1 MKLSLSGRLVE
12 MTKQSYAM
20 TVEDFLRLTA
30 NAGYEGVHLRDGQI
44 DHLIMDERFD
54 EVEALYTGHGLACSM
69 LWGRLDSASFD
80 ADLTKK
86 KMALLPRVGLDQL
99 MIGYPTDIELIR
111 EWCDLAARQGISLV
125 IACHFNSMFED
136 ILRARD
142 FIRKVDRPNLGLNVD
157 PLNIH
162 MAEQDYGLTTLE
174 QVKDLLCIVNV
185 QGGVL
190 HQGEQAIHR
199 YYLKTTPTFR
209 RVYLYEEDHLD
220 IPQFISN
227 LKTIGYEGYVNVLEP
242 YSAEDDLSRVASET
256 ANLLRGY
263 IYGT

>member
-1 MKLSLSGRLVE
+1 MKLSLSGRLIE

-20 TVEDFLRLTA
+20 TVEEFLQLTVR
-30 NAGYEGVHLRDGQI
+30 AGYQGVHLRDGQI
-44 DHLIMDERFD
+44 DNLMREERFD
-54 EVEALYTGHGLACSM
+54 ELEALYTDHGLGCSM

-80 ADLTKK
+80 ADLTRKK
-86 KMALLPRVGLDQL
+86 LSFLPRVGLDQL

-111 EWCDLAARQGISLV
+111 EWCDLAARQEIVLV

-142 FIRKVDRPNLGLNVD
+142 FIRRVDRPNLGLNVD

-162 MAEQDYGLTTLE
+162 MAEQDYGLATLE
-174 QVKDLLCIVNV
+174 QVKNLLRIVNV

-190 HQGEQAIHR
+190 HQGDQTIHR
-199 YYLKTTPTFR
+199 YYRKTTPTFR

-227 LKTIGYEGYVNVLEP
+227 LKTIGYEGFVNVLEP
-242 YSAEDDLSRVASET
+242 YSKDHNLARVATET
-256 ANLLRGY
+256 ARLLQGY
-263 IYGT
+263 IDG

>member
-1 MKLSLSGRLVE
+1 MKLSLSGRLIE

-20 TVEDFLRLTA
+20 TVEEFLQLTVR
-30 NAGYEGVHLRDGQI
+30 AGYQGVHLRDGQI
-44 DHLIMDERFD
+44 DHLMREERFD
-54 EVEALYTGHGLACSM
+54 ELEALYTDHGLGCSM

-86 KMALLPRVGLDQL
+86 KLAFLPRVGLDQL

-111 EWCDLAARQGISLV
+111 EWCDLAARQEISLV

-142 FIRKVDRPNLGLNVD
+142 FIRRVDRPNLGLNVD

-162 MAEQDYGLTTLE
+162 MAEQDYGLATLE
-174 QVKDLLCIVNV
+174 QVKNLLRIVNV

-190 HQGEQAIHR
+190 HQGDQTIHR
-199 YYLKTTPTFR
+199 YYRKTTPTFR

-220 IPQFISN
+220 IPQFVSN

-242 YSAEDDLSRVASET
+242 YSKDHDLARVAADT
-256 ANLLRGY
+256 AGLLQAY
-263 IYGT
+263 IDG

>member
-1 MKLSLSGRLVE
+1 MKLSLSGRLIE
-12 MTKQSYAM
+12 TTKRSDAM
-20 TVEDFLRLTA
+20 TVEEFLQLTVR
-30 NAGYEGVHLRDGQI
+30 AGYQGVHLRDGQI
-44 DHLIMDERFD
+44 DHLIKEERF
-54 EVEALYTGHGLACSM
+54 EELEALYGDHGLGCSM

-80 ADLTKK
+80 ADLTRKK
-86 KMALLPRVGLDQL
+86 LAFLPRVGLDQL

-111 EWCDLAARQGISLV
+111 EWCELAARQEIVLV

-142 FIRKVDRPNLGLNVD
+142 FIGKVDRPNLGLNVD

-162 MAEQDYGLTTLE
+162 MAEQDYGLATLE
-174 QVKDLLCIVNV
+174 QVRDLLRIVNV

-190 HQGEQAIHR
+190 HQGEQTIRR

-209 RVYLYEEDHLD
+209 RVYLCEEDHLD
-220 IPQFISN
+220 VPQFISN

-242 YSAEDDLSRVASET
+242 YSKDHDLARVASET
-256 ANLLRGY
+256 ASMLQGY
-263 IYGT
+263 IDG

>member
-1 MKLSLSGRLVE
+1 MKLSLSGRLIE
-12 MTKQSYAM
+12 TTKRSYAM
-20 TVEDFLRLTA
+20 TVEEFLQLTVR
-30 NAGYEGVHLRDGQI
+30 AGYQGVHLRDGQI
-44 DHLIMDERFD
+44 DHLIKEERF
-54 EVEALYTGHGLACSM
+54 EELEALYGDHGLGCSM

-80 ADLTKK
+80 ADLTRKK
-86 KMALLPRVGLDQL
+86 LAFLPRVGLDQL

-111 EWCDLAARQGISLV
+111 EWCELAARQEIVLV

-142 FIRKVDRPNLGLNVD
+142 FIGKVDRPNLGLNVD

-162 MAEQDYGLTTLE
+162 MAEQDYGLATLE
-174 QVKDLLCIVNV
+174 QVRDLLRIVNV

-190 HQGEQAIHR
+190 YQGEQTIRR

-209 RVYLYEEDHLD
+209 RVYLCEEDHLD
-220 IPQFISN
+220 VPQFISN

-242 YSAEDDLSRVASET
+242 YSKDHDLARVASET
-256 ANLLRGY
+256 ARLLQGY
-263 IYGT
+263 IDG

>member
-1 MKLSLSGRLVE
+1 MKLSLSGRLIE

-20 TVEDFLRLTA
+20 TVEEFLELTVS
-30 NAGYEGVHLRDGQI
+30 AGYEGVHLRDGQI
-44 DHLIMDERFD
+44 DHLIKDERFD
-54 EVEALYTGHGLACSM
+54 EVEALYAGHGLACSM

-86 KMALLPRVGLDQL
+86 KLALLPRVGLDQL

-111 EWCDLAARQGISLV
+111 EWCDLAARRDTDLV

-142 FIRKVDRPNLGLNVD
+142 FIGKVDRPNLGLNVD

-162 MAEQDYGLTTLE
+162 MAEQDYGLATLE
-174 QVKDLLCIVNV
+174 QVKNLLRIVNI

-190 HQGEQAIHR
+190 HQGDQTIHR

-209 RVYLYEEDHLD
+209 RVYLCEEDHLD

-227 LKTIGYEGYVNVLEP
+227 LKIIGYEGYVNVLEP
-242 YSAEDDLSRVASET
+242 YSKVHDLARVASET
-256 ANLLRGY
+256 ARLLQGY
-263 IYGT
+263 IDA

>member
-1 MKLSLSGRLVE
+1 MKLSLSGRLIE

-20 TVEDFLRLTA
+20 TAEEFLQLTVR
-30 NAGYEGVHLRDGQI
+30 AGYQGVHLRDGQI
-44 DHLIMDERFD
+44 DHLIKDKRFD
-54 EVEALYTGHGLACSM
+54 ELEALYTDYGLGCSM

-80 ADLTKK
+80 AGLTKK
-86 KMALLPRVGLDQL
+86 KLSFLPRVGLDQL

-111 EWCDLAARQGISLV
+111 EWCDLAARQEIVLV

-136 ILRARD
+136 IIRACD
-142 FIRKVDRPNLGLNVD
+142 FVGKVDRPNLGLNVD

-162 MAEQDYGLTTLE
+162 MAEQDYGLATLE
-174 QVKDLLCIVNV
+174 QVRDLLRIVNV

-190 HQGEQAIHR
+190 HQGDQTIQR
-199 YYLKTTPTFR
+199 YYRKTTPTFR
-209 RVYLYEEDHLD
+209 RVYLCEEDHLD

-242 YSAEDDLSRVASET
+242 YSKDHNLARVASET
-256 ANLLRGY
+256 ARLLQGY
-263 IYGT
+263 IDS